1 MKVVPYMLKG
11 KIVFSS
17 TFVMVM
23 MTFSVALILMIEN
36 LRFTEPSREALALLV
51 YKLQIDDYE
60 LYTVNCN
67 IVPNPPT
74 DS

>member
-1 MKVVPYMLKG
+1 MLKG

-36 LRFTEPSREALALLV
+36 LRFTEPSKGALSH
-51 YKLQIDDYE
+51 Y
-60 LYTVNCN
+60 
-67 IVPNPPT
+67 
-74 DS
+74 

>member
-1 MKVVPYMLKG
+1 MLKG

-36 LRFTEPSREALALLV
+36 LRFTEPSRGALALLV
-51 YKLQIDDYE
+51 YKLQIDSYE
-60 LYTVNCN
+60 VQTQL
-67 IVPNPPT
+67 IVIYSATLPLIHEYKL
-74 DS
+74 